1 MNFDLTED
9 QRAYQSLAQNFARTE
24 IAPHAE
30 RYDETG
36 EYPKPVV
43 EKAFDAGLMYL
54 NVPER
59 WGGTG
64 ISLVDECLVTEE
76 LAWACA
82 GITGALTISNIPALG
97 IMLAGSE
104 EQGREIVGSLIAN
117 RQIMAYALSEP
128 GAGSDVKKIRT
139 AARRVGDEY
148 SISGSKCFISSA
160 GASSR
165 LLLFTVT
172 DASLGHRGI
181 SAFAIPTDRSGVTV
195 GPAEKKM
202 GQAAS
207 HIHSIFLDDVRATK
221 AELIGGE
228 GAGFK
233 LAMEVFNQSRNTIA
247 IQAVGIARRAMEEAA
262 RYANERQTMGRPII
276 QHQAVGFMLADM
288 DIQIAAARH
297 LVYEAAWLAD
307 QKRPNSI
314 QAARAKCFAA
324 DMAMRVTT
332 DAVQVFGGYGYMR
345 EYPVEKLMR
354 DAKVT
359 QIYEGTSQVQRLIVS
374 RGLMPSRPAEP
385 DGGEAPSAVRAATV
399 RG

>member
-1 MNFDLTED
+1 MEFDLTEE
-9 QRAYQSLAQNFARTE
+9 QRAYQSLGQQFARTE
-24 IAPHAE
+24 IAPRAE
-30 RYDETG
+30 HYDETG
-36 EYPKPVV
+36 EYPKPII
-43 EKAFDAGLMYL
+43 EKAFDAGLMYV

-59 WGGTG
+59 WGGAG
-64 ISLVDECLVTEE
+64 VSLLDECLITEE
-76 LAWACA
+76 LAWGCS
-82 GITGALTISNIPALG
+82 GITGSLTISNIPALG
-97 IMLAGSE
+97 LMLAGSE
-104 EQGREIVGSLIAN
+104 EQCRAFIGGAIEGRQV
-117 RQIMAYALSEP
+117 MAYALSEP

-139 AARRVGDEY
+139 MARRVGEDY

-160 GASSR
+160 GASGR

-172 DASLGHRGI
+172 DPDLGHRGI
-181 SAFAIPTDRSGVTV
+181 SAFSIPTDRAGISV

-202 GQAAS
+202 GQTAS
-207 HIHSIFLDDVRATK
+207 HIHSIYLDDVKATK
-221 AELIGGE
+221 EELIGGE

-262 RYANERQTMGRPII
+262 TYANERQSMNVPII

-297 LVYEAAWLAD
+297 LIFEAAWLAD

-314 QAARAKCFAA
+314 PAARAKCYAA
-324 DMAMRVTT
+324 DVAMKVTT
-332 DAVQVFGGYGYMR
+332 DAVQIFGGYGYMR

-359 QIYEGTSQVQRLIVS
+359 QIYEGTSQVQRIIVS
-374 RGLMPSRPAEP
+374 RGLMTSKPGRAASAEP
-385 DGGEAPSAVRAATV
+385 AREAASKA
-399 RG
+399 